1 MQQDAGPRTT
11 VDDLGDASTADGS
24 LPEGAGQH
32 KRGLSRRR
40 RALLVVVAGAVVVS
54 GAGMAAATLI
64 KSPAQAAADT
74 KPPEPDVLTAQVER
88 RVLTSSVVVR
98 GTVTA
103 GQSIDVAPLGG
114 STGGKPVVTK
124 LPVKVGNSVTAGQLL
139 LETAGRPVFALRGD
153 LPVYRDLK
161 PGSKGQDVKQLQ
173 DALRGLGFEAGDD
186 PVGTFGAG
194 TKAAVTAFY
203 AARGYDPLPA
213 LPDGEAQVEAAQDA
227 VTGGQ
232 QALSDA
238 QDALKAAQ
246 RATGAGSVGETGGSA
261 APGAGLAG
269 ATSGGGGPNA
279 GQPVATAQKQVDRAA
294 ESLAKLKR
302 KLTDIQS
309 LAGPLIPANEVVF
322 LSGFPARV
330 DTVTGR
336 VGSEV
341 SGKVLTVSAGALVV
355 KGSVNA
361 SDKGL
366 VHPGQKVEILSELTG
381 TKATASVASVADTT
395 DDSSQAAGSAGG
407 TGQLTAGSGMKNG
420 YQLIV
425 TPDQEL
431 DSKLAGQDVR
441 LTVLAASSAGPV
453 LVVPVSAVS
462 ATADGRTVV
471 TVYSGGQR
479 RQVEV
484 TPGTVGGGSVQITP
498 LVADTVGPGDQV
510 IVGIKDAG
518 AR

>member
-1 MQQDAGPRTT
+1 
-11 VDDLGDASTADGS
+11 
-24 LPEGAGQH
+24 
-32 KRGLSRRR
+32 
-40 RALLVVVAGAVVVS
+40 
-54 GAGMAAATLI
+54 MAAVPLI

-74 KPPEPDVLTAQVER
+74 KPPEPDVLTAQVEK

-103 GQSIDVAPLGG
+103 GQSIDVAPVGG
-114 STGGKPVVTK
+114 GAGTKSVVTK
-124 LPVKVGNSVTAGQLL
+124 LPVKVGDSVSAGQLL

-173 DALRGLGFEAGDD
+173 EALFQLGFGSGDD
-186 PVGTFGAG
+186 TAGTFGVG
-194 TKAAVTAFY
+194 TKAAVAAFY
-203 AARGYDPLPA
+203 SARGYDPLPA
-213 LPDGEAQVEAAQDA
+213 LPDGDAQVEAAQDA
-227 VTGGQ
+227 VTAGQ
-232 QALSDA
+232 QSLSDA

-246 RATGAGSVGETGGSA
+246 RTTGAVPSGQ
-261 APGAGLAG
+261 AGTG
-269 ATSGGGGPNA
+269 ATTPSAGSGDSGASSVNSPNA
-279 GQPVATAQKQVDRAA
+279 GQSVAMAQKQVDRAA
-294 ESLAKLKR
+294 ESLAKLRK
-302 KLTDIQS
+302 KLTDIQA
-309 LAGPLIPANEVVF
+309 LVGPLVPATEVVF

-330 DTVTGR
+330 DNVAGR

-355 KGSVNA
+355 KGSVSA

-381 TKATASVASVADTT
+381 TKASAVVASVADTT
-395 DDSSQAAGSAGG
+395 DDPAQATGSVS
-407 TGQLTAGSGMKNG
+407 GSGQSATGSGARGG

-425 TPDQEL
+425 TPDQGL
-431 DSKLAGQDVR
+431 DPKLAGQDVR
-441 LTVLAASSAGPV
+441 LTVLAASSPGPV

-462 ATADGRTVV
+462 ATADGKTVV
-471 TVYSGGQR
+471 TVFAGGQR

-498 LVADTVGPGDQV
+498 LVAGAIGQGDQV